1 MIDDELMIHR
11 HKTGHVM
18 MTTMVSDNSLERER
32 ERDIIIFYVYICI
45 YI

>member
-32 ERDIIIFYVYICI
+32 EIVSFLMYIYVYI
-45 YI
+45 